1 MSTPFRQGRMPCRK
15 ARPRLTN
22 LPGMA
27 TAWTPEVEQRRS
39 SCRMP
44 GKRQAGCRFLLGTS
58 LLLPASC
65 PPPFGPAS
73 LFIRAPA
80 RMWTSKREVPQ
91 GREAARNALDSSNT
105 TRPERRALRA
115 GCAPAGGVNAVP
127 TLRRAC
133 HGRRW
138 KPQGQNALFAWQ
150 MLADGCR
157 STPLASLASATGEG
171 GQVLWRRLAG
181 GCRLAKF
188 PSIPSE
194 RMAQRR

>member
-22 LPGMA
+22 LPG
-27 TAWTPEVEQRRS
+27 
-39 SCRMP
+39 RMP

-58 LLLPASC
+58 LLDKQKRS
-65 PPPFGPAS
+65 
-73 LFIRAPA
+73 
-80 RMWTSKREVPQ
+80 TS
-91 GREAARNALDSSNT
+91 GREADRNALDSSHT
-105 TRPERRALRA
+105 TRPERRASRT
-115 GCAPAGGVNAVP
+115 GYAPTGGINEVP
-127 TLRRAC
+127 TLRRGC
-133 HGRRW
+133 QGRRW

-157 STPLASLASATGEG
+157 STLLASLASATGDG

-181 GCRLAKF
+181 GCRLAEF
-188 PSIPSE
+188 SSTPSE